1 MSEYAGPEPGEDYFA
16 GSAITDWAAEHLT
29 RGQDLLDSGPKTA
42 GVEAGQEHWLKAQ
55 AQFMASI
62 AVSLYEI
69 SQRPI
74 PSIPE
79 PLSDVERATAVSSA
93 MLQAT
98 PRSSPQPTMEELR
111 EIISRKTREDE
122 ARFVAAF
129 EAEQKKYT
137 ANRQNDLDNDE
148 YEDGVA
154 EFQAEEEFRASQQDN
169 ELAPDLHEN
178 PDI

>member
-74 PSIPE
+74 APAPE
-79 PLSDVERATAVSSA
+79 PPLDTMRHE
-93 MLQAT
+93 AT
-98 PRSSPQPTMEELR
+98 PSEAEHKVARWMVEQSSGGRGPQPTLEELR
-111 EIISRKTREDE
+111 EIISRRTREEE
-122 ARFVAAF
+122 AQFITEFQEQESRAAG
-129 EAEQKKYT
+129 ESYEP
-137 ANRQNDLDNDE
+137 DLDK
-148 YEDGVA
+148 Y
-154 EFQAEEEFRASQQDN
+154 
-169 ELAPDLHEN
+169 EN